1 MNFASTKE
9 SNHNNGDDSGEGTWV
24 LGIDL
29 GGTTIKFGLFR
40 GDKLIWRNHI
50 RTDDFES
57 PEAAFQSCR
66 DSVERTLKESSQTL
80 EDLHAIGLAMAGV
93 LDPKAEALAET
104 ANLHRW
110 HHLNFRQQLADVFQ
124 KPVALLN
131 DADAAALAES
141 AHGLCRA
148 NSLVLLTLGTGVG
161 GGVILDGRPIR
172 GANGCGG
179 EIGHATIDFS
189 NHARMCGCGF
199 PGHLEAYAGS
209 AGVIQTANEIL
220 EQTDAASALRGM
232 KSLTPLAIAN
242 AAADGDAVAIRVI
255 HQTGVVIG
263 RAIAMFS
270 HVVDPDVV
278 LLGGAMT
285 FGGPGTDTGKQFLQ
299 SIREECFPRTL
310 VQISS
315 HLKIEF
321 ATLGN
326 DAGIVGAAHYSRQ
339 VAGETSWPGTA
350 IR

>member
-1 MNFASTKE
+1 MNFASTEQRAKHSDQTE
-9 SNHNNGDDSGEGTWV
+9 GDSWV

-40 GDKLIWRNHI
+40 GAQLIWRNHI

-57 PEAAFQSCR
+57 PEAAFESCR
-66 DSVERTLKESSQTL
+66 DSVQRTLEESSQSL
-80 EDLHAIGLAMAGV
+80 DDLQAIGLAMAGV
-93 LDPKAEALAET
+93 LDPKAEELAET

-110 HHLNFRQQLADVFQ
+110 HQLNFRQQLSSVFQ
-124 KPVALLN
+124 KPVSLLN

-148 NSLVLLTLGTGVG
+148 DSLVLMTLGTGVG
-161 GGVILDGRPIR
+161 GGVILDGRPVR

-179 EIGHATIDFS
+179 EIGHATIEFGDG
-189 NHARMCGCGF
+189 ARQCGCGF
-199 PGHLEAYAGS
+199 PGHLEAYAG
-209 AGVIQTANEIL
+209 AGGVIQTAQETL
-220 EQTDAASALRGM
+220 ARSSAHSALRN
-232 KSLTPLAIAN
+232 LDPITPLSIAN
-242 AAADGDAVAIRVI
+242 AAADGDAIAIDVI
-255 HQTGVVIG
+255 HQTGVLIG
-263 RAIAMFS
+263 RAIAMLA

-285 FGGPGTDTGKQFLQ
+285 FGGPGTDTGKRFLQ
-299 SIREECFPRTL
+299 SIRDECFPRTL

-326 DAGIVGAAHYSRQ
+326 DAGIVGAAHYARQ
-339 VAGETSWPGTA
+339 APDA
-350 IR
+350 RQALNA